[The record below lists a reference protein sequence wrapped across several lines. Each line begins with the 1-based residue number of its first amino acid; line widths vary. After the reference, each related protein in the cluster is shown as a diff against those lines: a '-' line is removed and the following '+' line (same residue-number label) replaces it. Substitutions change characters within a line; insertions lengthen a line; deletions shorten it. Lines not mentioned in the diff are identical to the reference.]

1 MRENFD
7 HGVKCTYCGCNY
19 ACNCEWPVGNHMCS
33 RCDTEAEEFKFT
45 GGTCRGYGPEILFTP
60 DFTVDK
66 E

>member
-19 ACNCEWPVGNHMCS
+19 TCNCEWPVGNHMCS
-33 RCDTEAEEFKFT
+33 KCDFESEEVKRV
-45 GGTCRGYGPEILFTP
+45 GTCRGYGSNVFFTP